1 MEVNIRVLG
10 SERNSLCV
18 ITVHRQT
25 AGPFSIAP
33 PLLTVTSSLGCSL
46 VGHVYVLHIDHIKV
60 FAVHICVYSLS
71 SATYMYWGFPDV
83 IAHTHYKPATKN
95 TLFRGLYVIHT
106 HGRSYD

>member
-10 SERNSLCV
+10 SERNAVCV

-46 VGHVYVLHIDHIKV
+46 VGHVYVLHIDHIKECLLYISV
-60 FAVHICVYSLS
+60 CTVCPLPP
-71 SATYMYWGFPDV
+71 TCTGGFL
-83 IAHTHYKPATKN
+83 T
-95 TLFRGLYVIHT
+95 
-106 HGRSYD
+106 